1 MKKITLEELKKEID
15 IIADYVKRH
24 THKLEN
30 FDVRLQLVESNVR
43 NLRELK
49 EKEKDGQANP
59 INDLQRV

>member
-15 IIADYVKRH
+15 IVADYVKRH
-24 THKLEN
+24 TYKLEN